1 MWISPCCFAD
11 IKFYIF
17 NSTHCFADQK
27 FRQKEVNLHQIDV
40 GMSNILTVIA
50 ADLNWPRTVLMINIP
65 PPFLLWRIEFLEVNV
80 DRFILFSFSY
90 SYYISCMHVIN
101 N

>member
-40 GMSNILTVIA
+40 GMSNIFNCYSSRFKLAKNCPHDQYTATFFIM
-50 ADLNWPRTVLMINIP
+50 AD
-65 PPFLLWRIEFLEVNV
+65 
-80 DRFILFSFSY
+80 
-90 SYYISCMHVIN
+90 
-101 N
+101 